1 MTRSEITQYSIDY
14 FLNFIDEIKKTKGLS
29 EYRIMKN
36 CQKLQP
42 DFKQRGLISQLR
54 NGQTKYISLGM
65 CLLIATANEVEFSIM
80 KKSTMNYKEE
90 LERHTKMQDIAKR
103 MEEELR

>member
-42 DFKQRGLISQLR
+42 NFKQRGLITQLR
-54 NGQTKYISLGM
+54 KGDKRHISLAM
-65 CLLIATANEVEFSIM
+65 VVLIVKANDIEFNL
-80 KKSTMNYKEE
+80 KLK
-90 LERHTKMQDIAKR
+90 
-103 MEEELR
+103 

>member
-36 CQKLQP
+36 CQILQP
-42 DFKQRGLISQLR
+42 EFKQRGLISQIR
-54 NGQTKYISLGM
+54 NGQKRHISLAM
-65 CLLIATANEVEFSIM
+65 FLLIAKANDSVF
-80 KKSTMNYKEE
+80 KFK
-90 LERHTKMQDIAKR
+90 
-103 MEEELR
+103 